1 VKVKRRK
8 ITVAATAAAG
18 GKAAAR
24 SLRDPIVAAARQR
37 LTALKLRRTPA
48 VSVRVTPRSR

>member
-8 ITVAATAAAG
+8 VTVAVSATTQD
-18 GKAAAR
+18 KAAAR
-24 SLRDPIVAAARQR
+24 SLRDPILAAARQR
-37 LTALKLRRTPA
+37 LTALKLRRSPS